1 MSKLTI
7 EDLLHTE
14 SKVLDRIAREL
25 VDQEP
30 RMMARGHNSRTSGHR
45 SSGSHNSH
53 SSAMKENLSTKL
65 ESKQTKPC

>member
-7 EDLLHTE
+7 EDLLQAE
-14 SKVLDRIAREL
+14 SEVLDRIAKEL
-25 VDQEP
+25 IDQEP

-53 SSAMKENLSTKL
+53 TSAMKENLATK
-65 ESKQTKPC
+65 SKSK